1 MSPEDTA
8 ELSNLLRQEHDLR
21 KNIKKDAFKNDK
33 LKDWWHVD
41 RENGKRKRKLNQ
53 RGKGRRL
60 LSFDGKLYQ

>member
-21 KNIKKDAFKNDK
+21 KKIKKHAFKYDK
-33 LKDWWHVD
+33 LNEWWHVE
-41 RENGKRKRKLNQ
+41 RENGKRNSKLNQ

-60 LSFDGKLYQ
+60 LNFDGKLYQ